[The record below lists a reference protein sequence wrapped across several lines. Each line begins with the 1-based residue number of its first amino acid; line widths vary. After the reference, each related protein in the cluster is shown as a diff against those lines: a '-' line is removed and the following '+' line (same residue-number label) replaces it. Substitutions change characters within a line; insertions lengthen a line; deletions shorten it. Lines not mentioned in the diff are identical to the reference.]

1 MSKLIRLEKL
11 DYSRFKDT
19 CIAAVIGFFDGVH
32 NGHKKIIRL
41 CADKAKSMGGVSLV
55 FTFDKP
61 PANIIKGKLDKK
73 LITSYRDRIGLIK
86 KIGVDYI
93 VVAKF
98 NTDFAELEPV
108 EFCRDILAARL
119 NVREVFI
126 GRGFKF
132 GKNSEG
138 DADFLKS
145 FFHGKK
151 PAVNINVIDIYRIG
165 HTPVSSTVIRKLYS
179 EGNIEKITEFLG
191 RFPSIKGKVVK
202 GDQRGRLIGFPT
214 ANIDVFEKY
223 ITLKDGVYA
232 GYASICG
239 KPAQVLRPA
248 AGPGDGSFKLPSVI
262 NIGNNPTFEGNRKWI
277 ESHILDFDADIY
289 GKKIEVVFLK
299 RLRDEISFESKE
311 ELIKQIESDINDAEK
326 YFFKSK
332 KIKNMPD

>member
-1 MSKLIRLEKL
+1 LSKIIRLEKL
-11 DYSRFKDT
+11 DYSMFRDT
-19 CIAAVIGFFDGVH
+19 GTTAVIGFFDGVH
-32 NGHKKIIRL
+32 TGHKKIIKL
-41 CADKAKSMGGVSLV
+41 CVDKAKSMGMASLV

-61 PANIIKGKLDKK
+61 PLNIIKGKLDKK
-73 LITSYRDRIGLIK
+73 LITSYCDRIDLIK

-98 NTDFAELEPV
+98 NTEFAELEPGQ
-108 EFCRDILAARL
+108 FCRDILKARL
-119 NVREVFI
+119 NAREVFI

-132 GKNSEG
+132 GKNSAG

-145 FFHGKK
+145 FFRGKK
-151 PAVNINVIDIYRIG
+151 PAVNINVIDIYKIG
-165 HTPVSSTVIRKLYS
+165 QVPVSSTTIRKLYS

-202 GDQRGRLIGFPT
+202 GDQRGRIIGFPT

-232 GYASICG
+232 GYISICT
-239 KPAQVLRPA
+239 KTVPVCRSSA
-248 AGPGDGSFKLPSVI
+248 ATGVNGSFKMPSVV
-262 NIGNNPTFEGNRKWI
+262 NIGNNPTFKGNRKWI

-289 GKKIEVVFLK
+289 GQKIEVVFLK

-311 ELIKQIESDINDAEK
+311 ELIKQIKSDIAFAEK
-326 YFFKSK
+326 YFMEAK
-332 KIKNMPD
+332 K